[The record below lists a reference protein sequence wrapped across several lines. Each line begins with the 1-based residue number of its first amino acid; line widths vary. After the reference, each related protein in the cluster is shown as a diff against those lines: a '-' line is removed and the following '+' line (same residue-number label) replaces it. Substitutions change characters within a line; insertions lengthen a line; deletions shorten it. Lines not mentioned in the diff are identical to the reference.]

1 MLCFAIRGYGIS
13 SNCFWW
19 FLTSSTILLC
29 FFSSQHSWMA
39 WCDIMFP
46 LCILQVEPCRR
57 ANIPRVKTHNIP
69 WSYATEWE
77 NRAAVYTII
86 TNVYQRYLSDGLNA
100 KQIKCRDGM
109 EHRGNFSSLWLFNS
123 LWMAKQRPR
132 TSSASRERSVVLYS
146 TSTANKCF
154 IALFTQWNL
163 FHYFYKKANCPSQIT
178 ALMKHNQSQR
188 CSRRGATERNSMS
201 EEERKKKQ
209 SRGLW
214 VEWDDF

>member
-1 MLCFAIRGYGIS
+1 MPQSGKIGPLFIPS
-13 SNCFWW
+13 SRW
-19 FLTSSTILLC
+19 T
-29 FFSSQHSWMA
+29 
-39 WCDIMFP
+39 
-46 LCILQVEPCRR
+46 R
-57 ANIPRVKTHNIP
+57 A
-69 WSYATEWE
+69 
-77 NRAAVYTII
+77 
-86 TNVYQRYLSDGLNA
+86 NVYQRYLSDGLNA

-201 EEERKKKQ
+201 EEERKKTVPWALGWMRWFLMKNY
-209 SRGLW
+209 LKL
-214 VEWDDF
+214 